1 MDLEEVT
8 RGIPKGIRASKL
20 IKQVRGYDDRMAS
33 RIEYGSWF
41 EKSNY
46 LRLRLRFRIT
56 RRPARAIQVL
66 PPKKKLHI
74 S

>member
-20 IKQVRGYDDRMAS
+20 MKQVRGYDDRMVS

-46 LRLRLRFRIT
+46 LRLRLR
-56 RRPARAIQVL
+56 
-66 PPKKKLHI
+66 